1 MSTYPVDELSAET
14 RDTMEGLSGFWWLW
28 LVTGACWIIAALVV
42 LQFDQASVS
51 TIGIIIGLMFLF
63 AGMQQFGT
71 AALEDGAARWLA
83 IGFGVL
89 LSIAGVVALFNP
101 KSTFVGMADI
111 LGFLFLCVAATWIVE
126 ALVSRDTNDLWW
138 LGLVSGI
145 LMAIMA
151 FWTSG
156 QFFIHKAYTLLV
168 FAGIWALMKGVTD
181 IVRAFQV
188 RRLHREIA

>member
-14 RDTMEGLSGFWWLW
+14 RDTMEGLSGLWWLW
-28 LVTGACWIIAALVV
+28 LVTGAFWIIAALVV

-63 AGMQQFGT
+63 AGTQQFGA

-89 LSIAGVVALFNP
+89 LSVAGVVALFNP
-101 KSTFVGMADI
+101 KDTFVGMADI

-126 ALVSRDTNDLWW
+126 AFVSRDTNDLWW

-188 RRLHREIA
+188 RRLHRDLT